1 MEKSTT
7 VHVTIKP
14 EKGTKLKYKKDE
26 KASDRLPENIGHIFQ
41 SPEEIKEEMKS
52 FKDFLK

>member
-1 MEKSTT
+1 M
-7 VHVTIKP
+7 HVTIKP

-26 KASDRLPENIGHIFQ
+26 KASDRLPENVGHIFQ
-41 SPEEIKEEMKS
+41 SPEEIKEERKT